1 MSDMKINLNLVS
13 DKAAAFV
20 APAVQ
25 WLSGM
30 AVDINRE
37 DVDWSPDEV
46 ERRAR
51 NGGVMVLVLHNEPSV
66 PGECKEPIQVG
77 PRVSRALEVL
87 PQTDTRWLILV
98 PTGFDAEFDHSKVDA
113 IIVKTSDGDEIVV
126 PRGRFTSDVRM
137 VELELLMAAPKA
149 SEK

>member
-1 MSDMKINLNLVS
+1 MKINLNLVS
-13 DKAAAFV
+13 DKAAAFI
-20 APAVQ
+20 APMVQ

-30 AVDINRE
+30 AVDTNRE

-51 NGGVMVLVLHNEPSV
+51 DGGVMILVLHGNEC
-66 PGECKEPIQVG
+66 EEPIQIG
-77 PRVSRALEVL
+77 PCVSRALEVL
-87 PQTDTRWLILV
+87 RQTDTRWLILV
-98 PTGFDAEFDHSKVDA
+98 PVAIDAVLDSKEHVSVNT
-113 IIVKTSDGDEIVV
+113 IEGNEITV

-137 VELELLMAAPKA
+137 IQLELMMAVEKA

>member
-13 DKAAAFV
+13 DKAAAFIMPV
-20 APAVQ
+20 VQ

-30 AVDINRE
+30 AADSNRH

-51 NGGVMVLVLHNEPSV
+51 DGGVMVLVLHDNEC
-66 PGECKEPIQVG
+66 EEPIKVG
-77 PRVSRALEVL
+77 SCVSRALEVL
-87 PQTDTRWLILV
+87 PQIDTRWLILV
-98 PTGFDAEFDHSKVDA
+98 PTGFDAVLDNSKFDA
-113 IIVKTSDGDEIVV
+113 IIVKTSDGNEITV

-137 VELELLMAAPKA
+137 VQLELLMAAQKA